1 MFGQK
6 GMWRY
11 RCSIKAD
18 PSKSPRKRLE
28 RRKRP
33 KKSPLSPEGKCY
45 IANRGMFDPQA
56 RSPRPGLFGAIIAVI
71 LACAVNAAN
80 AVTETP
86 DPPVTPSVENR
97 TAPETDGSCS
107 RLPGFSELR
116 VPERRTSGKKL
127 LVPVNDRQG
136 NALLYEETLRCA
148 QDKPLGVVISLSK
161 QRLWLLVGGE
171 IGIDSPIAS
180 GRREGWTP
188 KGQFRI
194 LEKDLNHRSNKY
206 GDLVDERGV
215 VVRKNVS
222 CGAKGGIFRGAP
234 MKYFMRLTQEGVG
247 MHAGYLPGYPASH
260 GCIRLPRDVAERIYR
275 MAPLG
280 TPVLVT
286 D

>member
-1 MFGQK
+1 
-6 GMWRY
+6 
-11 RCSIKAD
+11 
-18 PSKSPRKRLE
+18 
-28 RRKRP
+28 
-33 KKSPLSPEGKCY
+33 
-45 IANRGMFDPQA
+45 MFDPQA
-56 RSPRPGLFGAIIAVI
+56 RSRGPGRFCAIIAAI
-71 LACAVNAAN
+71 LAYAAN
-80 AVTETP
+80 ATAQTA
-86 DPPVTPSVENR
+86 DPPVSASVENR
-97 TAPETDGSCS
+97 TAPEADGSCS

-116 VPERRTSGKKL
+116 VPERGPSGKKL
-127 LVPVNDRQG
+127 LVPVNERQG

-161 QRLWLLVGGE
+161 QRIWLLVGGE

-188 KGQFRI
+188 KGRFRI

-215 VVRKNVS
+215 VIRKNVT
-222 CGAKGGIFRGAP
+222 CGATGGIFRGAP